1 MADVQASQRHIHQ
14 SEIVNLRAGI
24 TRRALPVEYGF
35 EARVEMPVGK
45 KAPIG
50 LEVHL
55 VARCETWVFIGLFID
70 R

>member
-1 MADVQASQRHIHQ
+1 
-14 SEIVNLRAGI
+14 
-24 TRRALPVEYGF
+24 
-35 EARVEMPVGK
+35 MPVGK

-55 VARCETWVFIGLFID
+55 VARRETWVFIGLFID